1 MGEKILTNAVY
12 VTPEELKLIRYVE
25 YQSDILVES
34 QSLLNKEEKVKSKT
48 QCNRQMSQKQLKSI
62 EITECLQVI
71 LLYWLYYITPTM
83 DREDLTHCL
92 AEYFGSRMEKNLS
105 SKTKKNLKTAK
116 NTEKDVKK
124 IQGFF

>member
-1 MGEKILTNAVY
+1 
-12 VTPEELKLIRYVE
+12 
-25 YQSDILVES
+25 
-34 QSLLNKEEKVKSKT
+34 
-48 QCNRQMSQKQLKSI
+48 
-62 EITECLQVI
+62 
-71 LLYWLYYITPTM
+71 M

>member
-1 MGEKILTNAVY
+1 
-12 VTPEELKLIRYVE
+12 
-25 YQSDILVES
+25 
-34 QSLLNKEEKVKSKT
+34 
-48 QCNRQMSQKQLKSI
+48 
-62 EITECLQVI
+62 
-71 LLYWLYYITPTM
+71 M

-124 IQGFF
+124 IQGFFLDMPHAYYTEKL